1 MNLLPGTQQY
11 IGDADL
17 AVGTSGKPI
26 RVFSVELISGGTAST
41 VILHNGVAIVADDNF
56 GQVDGI
62 ANKSVVINYAGG
74 KRFPAGCFLQTD
86 ANTAYATVVYTE
98 EF

>member
-11 IGDADL
+11 VGDNEL

-26 RVFSVELISGGTAST
+26 RVFSVELISGATAST
-41 VILHNGVAIVADDNF
+41 IQLFNGTTDTAANLYA
-56 GQVDGI
+56 QVDGI
-62 ANKSVVINYAGG
+62 ANQSVVINYAGG
-74 KRFPAGCFLQTD
+74 KRFPNGCFLDTD
-86 ANTAYATVVYTE
+86 TNTAYATVVYTE

>member
-1 MNLLPGTQQY
+1 MNLLPGTQQ
-11 IGDADL
+11 IVGDGDIAI
-17 AVGTSGKPI
+17 GTSGHPI
-26 RVFSVELISGGTAST
+26 RIFSVEAISGGTAT
-41 VILHNGVAIVADDNF
+41 TLLLFNDTAIVA
-56 GQVDGI
+56 GSRYAQVDGI

-86 ANTAYATVVYTE
+86 ANSAYTTVVFTE

>member
-1 MNLLPGTQQY
+1 MNLLPGTQQ
-11 IGDADL
+11 IVGDGDIAI
-17 AVGTSGKPI
+17 GTSGKPVRI
-26 RVFSVELISGGTAST
+26 FSVELISGGTAST
-41 VILHNGVAIVADDNF
+41 VILHNGVAIVSNDNY

-62 ANKSVVINYAGG
+62 ASQSVIVNYAGG

-86 ANTAYATVVYTE
+86 ANTAFVTVVYTE